1 MQPVYINL
9 DRGPD
14 PAEAPDT
21 DLPIV
26 PAGLDDVPGIY
37 RLLKHYSDRGILLP
51 RPESDIYQSLRE
63 FQVVIGDDGVIA
75 CCALQ
80 IFTRSL
86 GEVRSLAVS
95 PRFAGFGVG
104 RRLVSQIEQQSSE
117 IGLTKLM
124 ALTYEV
130 KFFNKLGYDV
140 VEMNVLP
147 EKVWGA
153 CINCHKFRNCD
164 EIAVL
169 KTLGTNRA

>member
-1 MQPVYINL
+1 MEPVKTE
-9 DRGPD
+9 PSTSSQ
-14 PAEAPDT
+14 AP
-21 DLPIV
+21 LPELPV
-26 PAGLDDVPGIY
+26 QAATLDDVTGIHK
-37 RLLKHYSDRGILLP
+37 LLKHFSDRGILLP

-63 FQVVIGDDGVIA
+63 FKVIKLGDKVIA

-86 GEVRSLAVS
+86 GEVRSLAVAPEHS
-95 PRFAGFGVG
+95 GFGLG
-104 RRLVSQIEQQSSE
+104 KRLVHSMEREALQ
-117 IGLTKLM
+117 IGLGKLM

-130 KFFNKLGYDV
+130 KFFNRLGFDV

-169 KTLGTNRA
+169 KILPS